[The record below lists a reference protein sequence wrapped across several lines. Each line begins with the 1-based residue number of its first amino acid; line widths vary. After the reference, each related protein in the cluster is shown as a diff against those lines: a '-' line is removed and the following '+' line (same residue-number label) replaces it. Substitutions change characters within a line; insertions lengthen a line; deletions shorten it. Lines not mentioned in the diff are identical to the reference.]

1 MSDIKKFNLEEARLL
16 DDNDVLSIYR
26 GHFFFPKINNK
37 KCLYFSGNS
46 LGLQPK
52 SVIDYI
58 QSELNDWSELGVEGH
73 FLAKNPWLH
82 YHKILT
88 DQNAQLVGAKNNE
101 IVVMN
106 ALTTNIHL
114 LLISFY
120 RPTKTRYK
128 ILCESSAF
136 PSDLYVLQS
145 QVELH
150 GYDFED
156 AVVMIPSNDKGVVNH
171 DQVYNMIQ
179 DLGDELALIFIGGVN
194 YYSGQVFDMQ
204 EITKRGHEV
213 GSLVGFD
220 LAHAAGNIFLNL
232 HDWKVD
238 FATWCSYKY
247 LNSGPGNVSG
257 VFIHEDQSL
266 KKPFRLKGWWG
277 SSEKNRFFYD
287 HQKKFQCLDGAEG
300 WQLSNA
306 PVLGMAA
313 HKASLDIFSKA
324 GMSNLVEKSKSLVHY
339 LERVFLDFNKVS
351 KDLKFTIITPKE
363 PMPPGC
369 QLSILVNHSGR
380 KVYDLLK
387 ENGVIVDWREPDVIR
402 FAPVPLYNSFEDIYK
417 LSQILLLC
425 R

>member
-1 MSDIKKFNLEEARLL
+1 MSDVKKFNLEEARLL
-16 DDNDVLSIYR
+16 DDNDVLSVYR
-26 GHFFFPKINNK
+26 DQFFFPKINNK

-52 SVIDYI
+52 SVTDYI

-88 DQNAQLVGAKNNE
+88 EQNAQLVGAKNNE

-120 RPTKTRYK
+120 RPTKNRYK

-156 AVVMIPSNDKGVVNH
+156 AVVMIPSNNKGVVNH

-417 LSQILLLC
+417 LSQILSLC

>member
-26 GHFFFPKINNK
+26 DQFFFPKINNK

-73 FLAKNPWLH
+73 FSAKNPWLH

-88 DQNAQLVGAKNNE
+88 EQNAQLVGAKNNE

-156 AVVMIPSNDKGVVNH
+156 AVVMIPSNNKGVVNH

-324 GMSNLVEKSKSLVHY
+324 GMSSLVKKSKSLVDC

>member
-1 MSDIKKFNLEEARLL
+1 MSDVKKFNLEEARLL
-16 DDNDVLSIYR
+16 DDNDALSIYR
-26 GHFFFPKINNK
+26 DQFFFPKINNK

-52 SVIDYI
+52 SVTDYI

-73 FLAKNPWLH
+73 FSAKNPWLH

-88 DQNAQLVGAKNNE
+88 EQNAQLVGAKNNE

-156 AVVMIPSNDKGVVNH
+156 AVVMIPSNNKGVVNH

-324 GMSNLVEKSKSLVHY
+324 GMSSLVKKSKSLVDC

>member
-1 MSDIKKFNLEEARLL
+1 MSDVKKFNLEEARLL
-16 DDNDVLSIYR
+16 DDNDVLSVYR
-26 GHFFFPKINNK
+26 DQFFFPKINNK

-88 DQNAQLVGAKNNE
+88 EQNAQLVGAKNNE

-120 RPTKTRYK
+120 RPTKNRYK

-156 AVVMIPSNDKGVVNH
+156 AVVMIPSNNKGVVNH

-324 GMSNLVEKSKSLVHY
+324 GMSNLVEKSKSLVDC

-417 LSQILLLC
+417 LSQILSLC

>member
-26 GHFFFPKINNK
+26 DQFFFPKINNK

-88 DQNAQLVGAKNNE
+88 EQNAQLVGAKNNE

-156 AVVMIPSNDKGVVNH
+156 AVVMIPSNNKGVVNH

-324 GMSNLVEKSKSLVHY
+324 GMSNLVEKSKSLVDY

-363 PMPPGC
+363 PMPSGC

-387 ENGVIVDWREPDVIR
+387 KNGVIVDWREPDVIR

-417 LSQILLLC
+417 LSQILSLC

>member
-26 GHFFFPKINNK
+26 DQFFFPKINNK

-88 DQNAQLVGAKNNE
+88 EQNAQLVGAKNNE

-156 AVVMIPSNDKGVVNH
+156 AVVMIPSNNKGVVNH

-238 FATWCSYKY
+238 FSTWCSYKY

-324 GMSNLVEKSKSLVHY
+324 GMSNLVEKSKSLVDY

-363 PMPPGC
+363 PMPSGC

-387 ENGVIVDWREPDVIR
+387 KNGVIVDWREPDVIR

-417 LSQILLLC
+417 LSQILSLC